1 MTTLALRAATAPLAF
16 LGILWRFSRPHT
28 LIGTSLSILGIAAI
42 TGTGGAGDLLLTLL
56 AGATVNLFIVGV
68 NQVEDVEIDRI
79 NKPFLPIAAGDLPL
93 GRAKAIVAACAV
105 LPVAMGLTQG
115 AVETAAVVLALAVGA
130 AYSVPPLRL
139 KRFPVLAAGSISLVR
154 AVVVNLGVCLHF
166 SDTVPPAV
174 WALTLFVLPFS
185 FAIAVLKDVPDA
197 EGDRAH
203 RIFTFTLR
211 LGRERVLRMGLAALT
226 LGYLGMAV
234 LGPLLVE
241 EANPVVMVVGHLAA
255 LAVLLAW
262 ARRAFD
268 DFTAFYMRVW
278 GLFFCEY
285 LLVPGAVLLGG

>member
-1 MTTLALRAATAPLAF
+1 VTTLALRAASAPFAF
-16 LGILWRFSRPHT
+16 LGVLWRFSRPHT
-28 LIGTSLSILGIAAI
+28 LIGTTLSILGIAAI

-79 NKPFLPIAAGDLPL
+79 NKPHLPIAAGALSL
-93 GRAKAIVAACAV
+93 TAAKWIVAACAV
-105 LPVAMGLTQG
+105 APVLMGLTQG
-115 AVETAAVVLALAVGA
+115 ALETVAVLTAIAVGA
-130 AYSVPPLRL
+130 AYSMPPLRL
-139 KRFPVLAAGSISLVR
+139 KRFPAVAAGSISLVR
-154 AVVVNLGVCLHF
+154 AVVVNLAVCLHF

-185 FAIAVLKDVPDA
+185 FAIAILKDVPDA

-211 LGRERVLRMGLAALT
+211 LGPRRVLRIGMGALT
-226 LGYLGMAV
+226 LGYVGMAV
-234 LGPLLVE
+234 LGPLLVDG
-241 EANPVVMVVGHLAA
+241 ADPVVLAAGHLAA

-285 LLVPGAVLLGG
+285 LLVPGAVLLA

>member
-1 MTTLALRAATAPLAF
+1 MTTSTLRAAAAPLAF
-16 LGILWRFSRPHT
+16 LGVLWRFSRPHT
-28 LIGTSLSILGIAAI
+28 LIGTTLSILGIAAI
-42 TGTGGAGDLLLTLL
+42 TGTNGIGELLTALA

-79 NKPFLPIAAGDLPL
+79 NKPHLPIPAGELPL

-105 LPVAMGLTQG
+105 LPLVMALLSGW
-115 AVETAAVVLALAVGA
+115 VETAAVLLAIGIGA
-130 AYSVPPLRL
+130 AYSMPPLRL
-139 KRFPVLAAGSISLVR
+139 KRYPALAVGSISVVR
-154 AVVVNLGVCLHF
+154 ALVVNLGVALHF
-166 SDTVPPAV
+166 TDTVPPAV

-185 FAIAVLKDVPDA
+185 FAIAILKDVPDA

-203 RIFTFTLR
+203 RIFTFTVR
-211 LGRERVLRMGLAALT
+211 LGRERVLRMGLAALA
-226 LGYLGMAV
+226 LGYVGMAV

-241 EANPVVMVVGHLAA
+241 EANPVVMAVGHLAA

-285 LLVPGAVLLGG
+285 LLVPGAVLAGG